1 MTGGNDFIAS
11 IDIGT
16 DKIAVLVAEKEDD
29 NLRLIGH
36 SIGPSVGV
44 RKGHVSSISSLSR
57 AISKTVKEANKSFNG
72 EIALVRA
79 NLSDTHLTCI
89 DRNGRIPINQ
99 IVGKADV
106 DKVLEAARA
115 ITTPTNK
122 EVLHVINKKFILDE
136 TLVIENPVEMEASVL
151 ESEVHIVTV
160 SSSSL
165 KHIEKSLEQSDLSVD
180 IIVLDSIAN
189 SQALL
194 TQEDKDAGVC
204 LLDLGAGVTNF
215 SVFLQGGIVYSSVI
229 PVGGNDITQEVVF
242 AFDTSFEEAQRLKEQ
257 YGCAKASIVRGEHL
271 VEFVQATN
279 KDPHQLS
286 NLTLSEVV
294 EEAYVD
300 ILSLVKNVLKHR
312 NLEGSLKAGFVLCGG
327 GAEIAGCEDLVRSF
341 FSRRVKKG
349 VVQRSMVSGLESI
362 IGDYR
367 YSGAIGLLLHNE
379 DVPQQTLVKTKGKV
393 GIVRKMRNILIGEF

>member
-16 DKIAVLVAEKEDD
+16 EKIAVLVAEKEDD

-36 SIGPSVGV
+36 SIGPSAGV
-44 RKGHVSSISSLSR
+44 RKGHVTDIKSLSR
-57 AISKTVKEANKSFNG
+57 AISKTVEEANKSFNG

-89 DRNGRIPINQ
+89 NRNGRIPINQ
-99 IVGKADV
+99 IVEKADV
-106 DKVLEAARA
+106 DKVLEVARA
-115 ITTPTNK
+115 ITKPTNK
-122 EVLHVINKKFILDE
+122 VELHVINKKFILDE
-136 TLVIENPVEMEASVL
+136 TLVIENPVEMEASIL

-180 IIVLDSIAN
+180 IVVLDSIAN
-189 SQALL
+189 SHTLL

-204 LLDLGAGVTNF
+204 LLDFGAGVTNF
-215 SVFLQGGIVYSSVI
+215 SVFLQGGIVYSAVI
-229 PVGGNDITQEVVF
+229 PVGGNNITEEVVF
-242 AFDTSFEEAQRLKEQ
+242 AFDTSFDEAQRLKEQ
-257 YGCAKASIVRGEHL
+257 YGCAKASTVRGEHL

-300 ILSLVKNVLKHR
+300 ILSLVKNDLKHR

-327 GAEIAGCEDLVRSF
+327 GAEIAGCEDLVRNF

-367 YSGAIGLLLHNE
+367 YSGAIGLLLHKE
-379 DVPQQTLVKTKGKV
+379 DVPQQTLVKTKGKD
-393 GIVRKMRNILIGEF
+393 GITRKMKDWLIGEF

>member
-1 MTGGNDFIAS
+1 MNSGIDFIAS

-29 NLRLIGH
+29 VLRLIGH
-36 SIGPSVGV
+36 GIGPSSGV

-57 AISKTVKEANKSFNG
+57 AITKTIEEANKSING
-72 EIALVRA
+72 EIVLVRA

-99 IVGKADV
+99 IVEKSDIY
-106 DKVLEAARA
+106 KVLESARA

-122 EVLHVINKKFILDE
+122 EVLHVINKKFTLNE
-136 TLVIENPVEMEASVL
+136 TLVIENPIEMEASVL

-165 KHIEKSLEQSDLSVD
+165 QNVEKSLNQSALSVD
-180 IIVLDSIAN
+180 FIVLDSIAT

-204 LLDLGAGVTNF
+204 LLDFGAGVTNF
-215 SVFLQGGIVYSSVI
+215 SVFLQGGIVYSAVI
-229 PVGGNDITQEVVF
+229 PVGGNDITQEVAF
-242 AFDTSFEEAQRLKEQ
+242 AFDTSFEEAQSLKERH
-257 YGCAKASIVRGEHL
+257 GCAKASTVRGERL

-279 KDPHQLS
+279 KDTHQLS
-286 NLTLSEVV
+286 SLTLSEVI
-294 EEAYVD
+294 EEAYVT
-300 ILSLVKNVLKHR
+300 ILSLVKNDLKHR
-312 NLEGSLKAGFVLCGG
+312 NLEVNLKAGFVLCGG
-327 GAEIAGCEDLVRSF
+327 GAEIIGCEDLVRSF

-367 YSGAIGLLLHNE
+367 YSGAIGLLLHKE
-379 DVPQQTLVKTKGKV
+379 DIPQQSLVKTKGKV
-393 GIVRKMRNILIGEF
+393 GFAGKMKNILVGEF